1 MARHHK
7 RHHRRNPR
15 GGSILFTIGGAAGG
29 FLAVNAS
36 PSIMPSATGIM
47 KYALQGGVAF
57 LGSYALKRFLNRNA
71 GFGFLVGGGAAIA
84 LELYQDYTS
93 GALSPGTSFY
103 ANSPFTVPY
112 ATPPGSPFLSPYAGA
127 YPGGTSTLPVGTSAA
142 SASMVSTTGGKFSGR
157 LKGRFS

>member
-93 GALSPGTSFY
+93 GALSSGTSFY
-103 ANSPFTVPY
+103 AAQNFPVPY
-112 ATPPGSPFLSPYAGA
+112 ATNPGSPFLNPYAGA